1 MRDQATADAI
11 ESMELYS
18 NLHRRESTLGYL
30 RPIAFEESEA
40 FAEVCVHG
48 IGRRSFCSLAYGVSD
63 VLRRNCAVAGAAKR
77 LTALERVGRSRSWAV
92 RAPTRRK
99 LFWYAPNCGQR
110 AKSEQQNND
119 A

>member
-63 VLRRNCAVAGAAKR
+63 VLRRDPARRPIASECLLSDRFAPAGR
-77 LTALERVGRSRSWAV
+77 MV
-92 RAPTRRK
+92 RCGSSPTET
-99 LFWYAPNCGQR
+99 P
-110 AKSEQQNND
+110 
-119 A
+119 